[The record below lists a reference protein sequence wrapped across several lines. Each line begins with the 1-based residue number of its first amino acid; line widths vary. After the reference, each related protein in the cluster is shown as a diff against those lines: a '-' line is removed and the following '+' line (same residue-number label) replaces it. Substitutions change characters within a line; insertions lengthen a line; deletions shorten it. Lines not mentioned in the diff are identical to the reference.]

1 MASRDREDKVPRLRI
16 SFAQLERKC
25 SELLLE
31 GFESKP
37 AELDLDD
44 VASSSSCTESD
55 ARKDLSAYGVGQG
68 RRDSPKKGASGAGVF
83 QIKPTTPQIASDDP
97 RTEARRRRA
106 VEQLERW
113 QRGIWLPREDE
124 AGRFSEP
131 GSGRDP
137 TRARGRTDRYQEVS
151 GRQRADTEGTEHAQK
166 GTESDRLG
174 QGLLSGGKFEKERT
188 RQRRHTDDGGGA
200 SDRRRMNERRLGD
213 TAKFENK
220 RESLSTGHRLSSTAA
235 DGEMT
240 VLLADWRRY
249 TDGRIQGALSKLT
262 DQHYKLTQILH
273 TW

>member
-1 MASRDREDKVPRLRI
+1 MASRDREEKVPRLRI

-25 SELLLE
+25 SELLLD

-37 AELDLDD
+37 AENDLED
-44 VASSSSCTESD
+44 VASSSSCTEND
-55 ARKDLSAYGVGQG
+55 ARKDLNAYGVGYG
-68 RRDSPKKGASGAGVF
+68 RRDSPKKGATGAGVF
-83 QIKPTTPQIASDDP
+83 QIKPTTPQLASDDP
-97 RTEARRRRA
+97 RSEARRRRA

-131 GSGRDP
+131 GSGRDS
-137 TRARGRTDRYQEVS
+137 TRARWRTDRYHEVPN
-151 GRQRADTEGTEHAQK
+151 RRRADTGGSEHAQK

-174 QGLLSGGKFEKERT
+174 QGSASGQT

-200 SDRRRMNERRLGD
+200 SDRRRVDERRLGD
-213 TAKFENK
+213 AASFENK
-220 RESLSTGHRLSSTAA
+220 RESLSTGQRLSSTAA
-235 DGEMT
+235 GGDMA
-240 VLLADWRRY
+240 LLLTDWRRY

-262 DQHYKLTQILH
+262 DQHCKLTQILH